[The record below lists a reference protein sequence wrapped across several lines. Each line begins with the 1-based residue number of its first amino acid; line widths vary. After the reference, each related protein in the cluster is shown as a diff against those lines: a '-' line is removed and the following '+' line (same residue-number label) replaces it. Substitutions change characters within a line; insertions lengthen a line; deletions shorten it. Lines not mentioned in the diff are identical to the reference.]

1 MNDRFAIVLFSGTA
15 DKLMAAAN
23 IAAGAAAGGHEVTVF
38 LTFGGLLA
46 FRKDEWKTNDRL
58 SSDLGKYA
66 DLVRQA
72 MQNPAMPSWMQV
84 FRDAMEIGNLK
95 ITACLM
101 TLELFGLKLEDL
113 EPIVSEVSTVSNF
126 LGTTEGG
133 KPLFI

>member
-23 IAAGAAAGGHEVTVF
+23 IAAGGAAAGSEVTVF

-46 FRKDEWKTNDRL
+46 FRKGDWKTNQRL
-58 SSDLGKYA
+58 SADLGPHA

-84 FRDAMEIGNLK
+84 FKDAMEIGQLK

-101 TLELFGLKLEDL
+101 TLEMFGLKLDDL
-113 EPIVSEVSTVSNF
+113 EPVVSEVSTVSNF
-126 LGTTEGG
+126 LGSSEGG
-133 KPLFI
+133 RVLFI

>member
-1 MNDRFAIVLFSGTA
+1 VNDKFAIVLFSGTA

-23 IAAGAAAGGHEVTVF
+23 IAAGAAAAGHEVTLF

-66 DLVRQA
+66 DAARQA
-72 MQNPAMPSWMQV
+72 MQNPAMPSWMQI
-84 FRDAMEIGNLK
+84 FKDAMEIGNLK

-101 TLELFGLKLEDL
+101 TLEMFGLKLEDL